1 MLLHHKTY
9 GTADQ
14 PAVIIVH
21 GLFGTLDNWHNISQ
35 SLSDR
40 FFVVAMDMRN
50 HGKSNHTSDMNYT
63 VMANDVV
70 ETAEHLGLSSASFI
84 GHSMGGKVCMQLAID
99 HPGWLDKLVVADIAP
114 KAYPSGHHELMDAME
129 ELDLTTFTRR
139 SEIDE
144 ALSNRIPDQTVR
156 LFLMKNITRSDEG
169 NYTWKMNLP
178 VIRAAYPEII
188 GAIHSDWPVSVP
200 TLFVKGERSGYIT
213 ASDELEIS
221 ELFPLAE
228 FATIPQAGHWLHADN
243 PEEFLNVVGEFLG

>member
-9 GTADQ
+9 GSADQ
-14 PAVIIVH
+14 PVVIIVH

-70 ETAEHLGLSSASFI
+70 ETAEYLGLSSASFI

-99 HPGWLDKLVVADIAP
+99 HPGWVDKLVVADIAP

-129 ELDLTTFTRR
+129 ELDLTKFTRR

-144 ALSNRIPDQTVR
+144 ALSNRIPDQSVR

-169 NYTWKMNLP
+169 GYTWKMNLP

-213 ASDELEIS
+213 SSDELEIT